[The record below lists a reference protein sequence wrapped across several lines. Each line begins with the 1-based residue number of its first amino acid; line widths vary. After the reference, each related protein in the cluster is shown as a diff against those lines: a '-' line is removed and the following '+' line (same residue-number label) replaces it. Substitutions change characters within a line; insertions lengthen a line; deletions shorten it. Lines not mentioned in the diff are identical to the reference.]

1 MAKVVKKTTK
11 KAAKKVAKKV
21 AKKEIKKV
29 VKKVTKK
36 ATKVATKKVTKVSDK
51 KVAKKSTVS
60 KKPAVKKPTLPKALL
75 TTWLKGRDGWNDL
88 DWWQLL
94 EHLRAE
100 GHSFYADVQEGREAV
115 SAFLKEKSTSGIK
128 LPKRLLNS
136 WLKGRTSWNH
146 DDWLGLLKELEEAGH
161 KKLVHSSK
169 SLLAIGHYLE
179 SNVG

>member
-1 MAKVVKKTTK
+1 MAKVVKKAVTKTAK
-11 KAAKKVAKKV
+11 KAAKKVAKKEVKKV
-21 AKKEIKKV
+21 AKKVAKTP

-36 ATKVATKKVTKVSDK
+36 ATATKKVTTAKKV
-51 KVAKKSTVS
+51 VAKKSVA
-60 KKPAVKKPTLPKALL
+60 KKPALPKALL

-94 EHLRAE
+94 EYLRAE

-115 SAFLKEKSTSGIK
+115 SAFLKEKSTSSVK
-128 LPKRLLNS
+128 LPKRLLNA